1 MTWFERL
8 GGLDATFLYLEDRS
22 AHMHVGSVLVF
33 ERPLPPFADVLALV
47 ASRLDRVPRYRQRVV
62 FPPLAVGRPV
72 WVDDADFDL
81 EYHVRHTALPAP
93 GGEEQLKKLAGRL
106 LAQRLDRDK
115 PLWELWLVEGLEEGR
130 FAVVAK
136 THHCMIDGISGVD
149 LAGAIL
155 DTSADAPRGRAA
167 PWTPRPAPDRA
178 TLAVESLV
186 DQVRH
191 PLDVLRGAVDET
203 SAARQV
209 FLELAGGLKPL
220 LGLSR
225 MGRAPASSLN
235 EPIGPHRRLEM
246 ATLDL
251 GAVKRIRTALGGTV
265 NDVLLAA
272 VTGGLRAL
280 LRGRGE
286 VPAADLRAM
295 IPVSIRSE
303 GERGTLGNQVTAIF
317 CPLPVGE
324 PDAVERLRRISRETK
339 GLKESRQAVGALAL
353 TRLGELAPP
362 ALTAQA
368 SRLEMMTSFM
378 NVVVTNVPG
387 PQFPLYLVGRRL
399 LCWYPVVPLAR
410 MQTVGVALLSYDG
423 KVGVGLLGDADR
435 ARDLPVLAAAI
446 PAALDEL
453 LAAAGLAAPAAS
465 TR

>member
-33 ERPLPPFADVLALV
+33 EGPVPPFADLLGLIG
-47 ASRLDRVPRYRQRVV
+47 SRLHRVPRYRQRVV
-62 FPPLAVGRPV
+62 FPPLAAGRPV

-115 PLWELWLVEGLEEGR
+115 PLWELWLVEGLEESR

-136 THHCMIDGISGVD
+136 THHCMIDGVSGVD
-149 LAGAIL
+149 LAGTVL
-155 DTSADAPRGRAA
+155 DTVPDAPREHAP
-167 PWTPRPAPDRA
+167 PWTPRPAPDAA
-178 TLAVESLV
+178 TLAARSLV
-186 DQVRH
+186 DQLRH
-191 PLDVLRGAVDET
+191 PLDVVRAAVDES

-209 FLELAGGLKPL
+209 FLELVGGLKPL

-225 MGRAPASSLN
+225 MGRAPPSSLN

-246 ATLDL
+246 ISLDL
-251 GAVKRIRTALGGTV
+251 ATVKRVRAALGGTV
-265 NDVLLAA
+265 NDVLLAV

-280 LRGRGE
+280 LRARGE

-295 IPVSIRSE
+295 IPVSIRGE
-303 GERGTLGNQVTAIF
+303 GERGTMGNQVTAIF
-317 CPLPVGE
+317 CSLPVGE
-324 PDAVERLRRISRETK
+324 ADPIARLHRIVRETK
-339 GLKESRQAVGALAL
+339 GLKESGQAIGALAL

-362 ALTAQA
+362 ALAAQA
-368 SRLEMMTSFM
+368 SRLEMMASFM

-387 PQFPLYLVGRRL
+387 PQFPLYLLGRKL
-399 LCWYPVVPLAR
+399 LGWYPVVPLAR
-410 MQTVGVALLSYDG
+410 MQTVGIALLSYDG
-423 KVGVGLLGDADR
+423 RVGVGVLGDADR
-435 ARDLPVLAAAI
+435 ARDLPVLAAAL

-453 LAAAGLAAPAAS
+453 AATARGVTGAS
-465 TR
+465 SP